1 MKRIEI
7 NKKYKGGFSLFEGY
21 ETVELIP
28 EPKNNQDNLLW
39 LWCYDAD
46 MMPLNFTKINK
57 DYQKKIILELLSRNS
72 LKSVLITVVIDGFIV
87 VKNGRPVKMYKYEEE
102 EKNEK

>member
-1 MKRIEI
+1 MKRAEI

-46 MMPLNFTKINK
+46 MMPLNFTRTSN
-57 DYQKKIILELLSRNS
+57 DLQKKIVAELLNRNS
-72 LKSVLITVVIDGFIV
+72 LKSVPITVVIDGLV
-87 VKNGRPVKMYKYEEE
+87 VIENGRQVKMHQYEE
-102 EKNEK
+102 KD

>member
-46 MMPLNFTKINK
+46 MMPLNFTRTSN
-57 DYQKKIILELLSRNS
+57 DLQKKIVAELLNRNS
-72 LKSVLITVVIDGFIV
+72 LKSVPITVVIDGLIV
-87 VKNGRPVKMYKYEEE
+87 IENGRPVKMRQYEE
-102 EKNEK
+102 KD

>member
-1 MKRIEI
+1 MNKVEI
-7 NKKYKGGFSLFEGY
+7 DSRFKGGFSLFEGY

-46 MMPLNFTKINK
+46 MMPLNFTRTSN
-57 DYQKKIILELLSRNS
+57 DLQKKIVAELLNRNS
-72 LKSVLITVVIDGFIV
+72 LKSVPITVVIDGLIV
-87 VKNGRPVKMYKYEEE
+87 IENGRPVKMRQYEE
-102 EKNEK
+102 KD

>member
-1 MKRIEI
+1 MKWIEI

-46 MMPLNFTKINK
+46 MMPLNFTRTSN
-57 DYQKKIILELLSRNS
+57 DLQKKIVAELLNRNS
-72 LKSVLITVVIDGFIV
+72 LKSVPITVVIDGLV
-87 VKNGRPVKMYKYEEE
+87 VIENGRQVKMRQYEE
-102 EKNEK
+102 KD

>member
-21 ETVELIP
+21 ETIELIP

-46 MMPLNFTKINK
+46 MMPLNFTRTSN
-57 DYQKKIILELLSRNS
+57 DLQKKIVAELLNRNS
-72 LKSVLITVVIDGFIV
+72 LKSVPITVVIDGLIV
-87 VKNGRPVKMYKYEEE
+87 IENGRPVKMRQQA
-102 EKNEK
+102 EKD

>member
-1 MKRIEI
+1 MKKVEI
-7 NKKYKGGFSLFEGY
+7 DSRFKGGFSLFEGY

-46 MMPLNFTKINK
+46 MMPLNFTRTSN
-57 DYQKKIILELLSRNS
+57 DLQKKIVAELLNRNS
-72 LKSVLITVVIDGFIV
+72 LKSVPITVVIDGLIV
-87 VKNGRPVKMYKYEEE
+87 IENGRPVKMRQYEE
-102 EKNEK
+102 KD

>member
-1 MKRIEI
+1 MKWIEI

-21 ETVELIP
+21 ET

-46 MMPLNFTKINK
+46 MMPLNFAKINK

-87 VKNGRPVKMYKYEEE
+87 AKNGRPVKMHKYEEE
-102 EKNEK
+102 NE